1 MDRDP
6 NLVSSSLSGIVREDG
21 VTVRLE
27 IYRLEHES
35 QWSLEVINDAGTSI
49 VWDVLFDND
58 DEAFVAFRLTVDEE
72 GMEAFLDM
80 SNVIPF
86 PRRH

>member
-6 NLVSSSLSGIVREDG
+6 NIVSSSLSDVVREDG

-49 VWDVLFDND
+49 VWDVPFDT
-58 DEAFVAFRLTVDEE
+58 DEEAHAAFRLTVEEE
-72 GMEAFLDM
+72 GMEAFLDK
-80 SNVIPF
+80 SNVIQF

>member
-6 NLVSSSLSGIVREDG
+6 NIVSSSLSGVVREEG

-49 VWDVLFDND
+49 VWDIPFDT
-58 DEAFVAFRLTVDEE
+58 DEEARAAFRLTVEEE
-72 GMEAFLDM
+72 GMEAFLDK
-80 SNVIPF
+80 SNVIQF

>member
-6 NLVSSSLSGIVREDG
+6 NKVSSSLSGIVLEDG
-21 VTVRLE
+21 VTVQLA

-49 VWDVLFDND
+49 VWDVPFDTD
-58 DEAFVAFRLTVDEE
+58 VEAHAAFRLTVDEE
-72 GMEAFLDM
+72 GMDAFLDR
-80 SNVIPF
+80 SNVIQF
-86 PRRH
+86 PRCH